1 MGKLFMGFMPKI
13 MIAMLV
19 TITRR
24 ILWFVVD
31 LTMLFMDIN
40 GGDKLTKIM
49 PLNGLT
55 IVDITN

>member
-1 MGKLFMGFMPKI
+1 MGFMPKI

-19 TITRR
+19 TRTRR

-49 PLNGLT
+49 PLMA
-55 IVDITN
+55 